1 MRYAIATIVPSRQ
14 ARSTNFGAYLDSV
27 TAIFREVGKV
37 FIMSY
42 LTYTVR
48 RDEAD
53 SATIMLVGEMAFHN
67 ELLDLEIETRRLQ
80 LAGVKRFVFDC
91 EQLEYM
97 NSSGLFLLIR
107 LKRGASS
114 VVVRNPN
121 DMLRGVLALTG
132 AATIITVE

>member
-1 MRYAIATIVPSRQ
+1 
-14 ARSTNFGAYLDSV
+14 
-27 TAIFREVGKV
+27 
-37 FIMSY
+37 MSY